1 MPSQTLIQKHFRRN
15 YLLGIAN
22 GALFGLVDAV
32 WAPALVLALFVAQ
45 LGGSDFM
52 IGLLPAIYNG
62 GWFLPQ
68 FLISHR
74 VQQLPYKKHLYIQT
88 SIVRIICLALLVT
101 ATLVI
106 GASQPA
112 LLLLIFFILFT
123 AFSFLSGL
131 GGNAFMI
138 VVGKEIPPA
147 RRGSYFGTRDL
158 AGTSMGLLA
167 GYLVS
172 FALGTP
178 AGWAFPNNFAFLFLI
193 NLVAVTLGVAAF
205 GFTVEPEEKIDGPE
219 LRFRDQLV
227 AARRLLRENRTY
239 RRFLV
244 TRFVLAVADIATPF
258 YAIFATRHLG
268 APEGIVGLYIGLTT
282 LTAMVTNPLWS
293 WMSDHRGNRGVLLV
307 AAWAALAMPTVALA
321 IGLFA
326 NRPEMA
332 TPLGLVF
339 LVYGTGRTAANIA
352 FPTLLL
358 EIAPPA
364 ERSVYIGFTNTVLG
378 VATFIPAVGGILLD
392 LFGFTPVFSLAIV
405 LAAVGLW
412 LATGLRNPRRARA
425 M

>member
-1 MPSQTLIQKHFRRN
+1 MITHNRPSVGLA
-15 YLLGIAN
+15 LSGG
-22 GALFGLVDAV
+22 GARGLVHIG
-32 WAPALVLALFVAQ
+32 VL
-45 LGGSDFM
+45 
-52 IGLLPAIYNG
+52 
-62 GWFLPQ
+62 
-68 FLISHR
+68 
-74 VQQLPYKKHLYIQT
+74 
-88 SIVRIICLALLVT
+88 RILERE
-101 ATLVI
+101 
-106 GASQPA
+106 G
-112 LLLLIFFILFT
+112 
-123 AFSFLSGL
+123 
-131 GGNAFMI
+131 
-138 VVGKEIPPA
+138 IPVD
-147 RRGSYFGTRDL
+147 YL